1 MELKDVGRKEGD
13 DVLCRMALLKRGRQD
28 GGQVKS
34 VLVYYHDGA
43 RCTDVGRGTDPQ
55 F

>member
-1 MELKDVGRKEGD
+1 
-13 DVLCRMALLKRGRQD
+13 MALLKRVRQD

-34 VLVYYHDGA
+34 VLRYYHDGA
-43 RCTDVGRGTDPQ
+43 RCIDVGRGTDAQ